1 MGIESVLDGLDEAF
15 AETEAQKAGEQLK
28 EHGAPPAVVEA
39 VSAEV
44 RKGLAE
50 KVRNLPPDMVFEVAL
65 GLEEE
70 EDIAERFGF
79 SAEEYSVIRTL
90 KPFMVQV
97 KKVRSDLEKSGDMF
111 RNKAKVMAEQV
122 LDAGFRKAIDASTPL
137 KETTEFLKV
146 AANLA
151 DLNPKATATLQGPGF
166 SVSIVLP
173 EITAE
178 SLSATEKAKRE
189 AMSTITGEASEVVD
203 AVEVE
208 IPDGQEQRDGGR
220 DG

>member
-1 MGIESVLDGLDEAF
+1 MESIEKVLDSLDGKSIEDEA
-15 AETEAQKAGEQLK
+15 EKAAGQLM
-28 EHGAPPAVVEA
+28 EHGAPPAVVKA
-39 VSAEV
+39 VSDEV
-44 RKGLAE
+44 RKGLA
-50 KVRNLPPDMVFEVAL
+50 KKMRNLPPDMVFEVAL
-65 GLEEE
+65 GLEDE

-79 SAEEYSVIRTL
+79 TADEYSVIRTL

-111 RNKAKVMAEQV
+111 RNKAKIMAEQV
-122 LDAGFRKAIDASTPL
+122 LDAGFRKAIDEATPL

-151 DLNPKATATLQGPGF
+151 DLNPKTVAALPGAGF
-166 SVSIVLP
+166 SVNIVLP

-178 SLSATEKAKRE
+178 SVRATEKAKKE
-189 AMSTITGEASEVVD
+189 AMATITGEASVVD

-208 IPDGQEQRDGGR
+208 VPDGEAGQDA
-220 DG
+220 